1 MASGSSAPAN
11 NSVSKGFDFAA
22 SDDILCSYED
32 YSNHASSNGTLHSD
46 PAVAS
51 TSAKEFQKN
60 RMTRSSVF
68 AAPPYRLPEESSFN
82 EDVMVTVD
90 MTMKKYADNL
100 MRFLEGISS
109 RLSQLELYCYN
120 LDKSIGEV
128 QSDMIR
134 DHGAADSKL
143 NSLEKNLQEVHRS
156 VQILRDKQELAEAQ
170 KELAKIRLAQKE
182 STSGI
187 DSQQNEDRNLQPTS
201 DTKRSGNSS
210 EVNGLQLALALPH
223 QVAPRPSLT
232 TRPVEHHQLPPVPA
246 PPPISSQTQGYYL
259 PPPQMPQVPTQLSHG
274 QYIPTVPH
282 YQTSQAQEHTRLQP
296 QSVQSQ
302 SSLTPQVQAAANYQ
316 QQQWVQQLP
325 HQAPQSQPQPR
336 LQQQQQARPSSPTV
350 FPPYLLSQPN
360 PTPVIAPNT
369 MSMQMPMSQPL
380 ASSPEGGIRYGY
392 AATGKPV
399 QPETPIQHLKPI
411 LRAPGEGYGLA
422 TAHPSISQGNG
433 YVIYD
438 GEGAR
443 SHPTPQPHFP
453 QGGYP
458 QSSFPAQ
465 NPQPAPS
472 TTNTM
477 ARPPQLIRN
486 HPYNE
491 LTEKFMH
498 MGYRGDHVINVI
510 QKLEETGQP
519 VDFNSVLDRLNG
531 HSSGVPYRG
540 W

>member
-274 QYIPTVPH
+274 QYIPTV
-282 YQTSQAQEHTRLQP
+282 
-296 QSVQSQ
+296 
-302 SSLTPQVQAAANYQ
+302 QAAANYQ

-336 LQQQQQARPSSPTV
+336 LQQQQ
-350 FPPYLLSQPN
+350 LSQPN

>member
-46 PAVAS
+46 PAAAS

-60 RMTRSSVF
+60 RMTRSSMF
-68 AAPPYRLPEESSFN
+68 TAPPYRLPEESSFN

-128 QSDMIR
+128 QSHMIR
-134 DHGAADSKL
+134 DHGAADTKL

-156 VQILRDKQELAEAQ
+156 VQVLRDKQELAEAQ

-182 STSGI
+182 SNSGNN
-187 DSQQNEDRNLQPTS
+187 SQQNEERNAQHIS
-201 DTKRSGNSS
+201 DTKMSGNSL

-223 QVAPRPSLT
+223 QVAP
-232 TRPVEHHQLPPVPA
+232 RPVEHHQLPPVPA
-246 PPPISSQTQGYYL
+246 PPPISSQAISQPQGYYL
-259 PPPQMPQVPTQLSHG
+259 PPTQLSHG
-274 QYIPTVPH
+274 PYILPVPQF
-282 YQTSQAQEHTRLQP
+282 QTSQAQEHTRLQP
-296 QSVQSQ
+296 QSVQPQ
-302 SSLTPQVQAAANYQ
+302 LNLTPRVQATANYQ
-316 QQQWVQQLP
+316 QQQP
-325 HQAPQSQPQPR
+325 PA
-336 LQQQQQARPSSPTV
+336 V

-360 PTPVIAPNT
+360 PTPD
-369 MSMQMPMSQPL
+369 MPMSRPV

-392 AATGKPV
+392 AGAGKPV
-399 QPETPIQHLKPI
+399 QPETPVQHLKPT
-411 LRAPGEGYGLA
+411 LRAPGEGYGLG

-443 SHPTPQPHFP
+443 SHSTPHPHFP

-458 QSSFPAQ
+458 PSSFTAQ
-465 NPQPAPS
+465 NPQPAPTPPS
-472 TTNTM
+472 TTNAM

-519 VDFNSVLDRLNG
+519 VDFNTVLDRLNG
-531 HSSGVPYRG
+531 HSSGAPYRG